1 MRCNVRTVLLAGK
14 IMSVSAFP
22 VWSLALVAL
31 AGLACFF
38 GAVLRVLPP
47 TLRVRYP
54 RVMALLT
61 ALFLLPVVAGRD
73 PRGLL
78 WLTGVAGF
86 GMAVTMW
93 WMGPMPADMVP
104 ARGAARYRHPQYAA
118 VARRGR
124 IAGLAGLALSAGLCL
139 LSVLFISGV

>member
-1 MRCNVRTVLLAGK
+1 MLLGGK
-14 IMSVSAFP
+14 IMSVSALP

-38 GAVLRVLPP
+38 GAALRVLPP
-47 TLRVRYP
+47 ALRRRYP
-54 RVMALLT
+54 RVMILVT
-61 ALFLLPVVAGRD
+61 ALFLLPVVVGQH

-78 WLTGVAGF
+78 WLAGMAGF
-86 GMAVTMW
+86 GMAVALW
-93 WMGPMPADMVP
+93 WMGPVPADMLAVQDP
-104 ARGAARYRHPQYAA
+104 ALGRHPQYA

-124 IAGLAGLALSAGLCL
+124 IAGFAGLALSAGLCV

>member
-1 MRCNVRTVLLAGK
+1 MPCNVRTVLLAGK

-22 VWSLALVAL
+22 VWSLALLAL

-47 TLRVRYP
+47 ALRKRYP
-54 RVMALLT
+54 RVMVLLT

-78 WLTGVAGF
+78 WLTGMAGF

-93 WMGPMPADMVP
+93 WMGPIPADMAP
-104 ARGAARYRHPQYAA
+104 ARDPAIARHPQSAA

-124 IAGLAGLALSAGLCL
+124 IAGFAGVALSAGLCI